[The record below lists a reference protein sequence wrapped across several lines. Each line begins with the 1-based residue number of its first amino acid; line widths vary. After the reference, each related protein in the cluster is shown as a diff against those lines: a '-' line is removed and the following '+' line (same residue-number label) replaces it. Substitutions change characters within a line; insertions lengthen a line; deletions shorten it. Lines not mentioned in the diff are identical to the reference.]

1 MTMSC
6 FTFDLSDMIILFYL
20 QRNSQETF
28 RTAVWKMLNIL
39 ASLVYVLYD
48 ALKET
53 YPGPGSMAVLSL
65 ASLCEV
71 FLLALEAL
79 LVIKRFYNGSN
90 AVHPFLGS

>member
-1 MTMSC
+1 MSC

-79 LVIKRFYNGSN
+79 PAIKRFYNGSN